1 MDLGLTD
8 VSQCLHWTET
18 QTVHRERE
26 TNTYVIHSFD
36 YLLKLSGA
44 SHQATAAALM
54 RQSKQTPPVSEKVR

>member
-18 QTVHRERE
+18 QTAQRE
-26 TNTYVIHSFD
+26 TNTYIIHSFD

-54 RQSKQTPPVSEKVR
+54 RQIKQTPPVSEKVR